1 MISPSLV
8 TLTPNGLYCP
18 PGDFYIDPWAGVPR
32 AVITH
37 AHGDHARLGSE
48 QYMTVDSGKDL
59 LRLRLGPAAQI
70 EGVAFGSRVTLGETQ
85 FSFHPAGHILG
96 SAQVRIEHRGQVC
109 VVSGDYK
116 TTPDATT
123 PAFES
128 LRCHHFVSECT
139 FGLPLFRWPEE
150 KFIFEQIH
158 DWWKSEQERGRTCI
172 LLAYSLGKAQRVLA
186 GLDPSIGPILGHGA
200 VMRLLPAY
208 EAQGVKFPPIA
219 YAGLEQAKA
228 TRGRALV
235 LAPPSATGS
244 SWIKKFGPVSVA
256 MASGWMRIR
265 GLRRRKAL
273 DRGFVLSDHADW
285 TGLNDAINASGAELV
300 WLTHG
305 STLPMQRWLTEKGHN
320 VQSIATQFQGEADEP
335 DPVLGYV
342 EGEDFTTPPTSSEAP

>member
-1 MISPSLV
+1 V
-8 TLTPNGLYCP
+8 
-18 PGDFYIDPWAGVPR
+18 
-32 AVITH
+32 
-37 AHGDHARLGSE
+37 
-48 QYMTVDSGKDL
+48 
-59 LRLRLGPAAQI
+59 
-70 EGVAFGSRVTLGETQ
+70 GETRV
-85 FSFHPAGHILG
+85 SLHPAGHILG
-96 SAQVRIEHRGQVC
+96 SAQVRIEHRGQIC

-116 TTPDATT
+116 TTADATT
-123 PAFES
+123 PAFET

-139 FGLPLFRWPEE
+139 FGLPIFRWPAEAVV
-150 KFIFEQIH
+150 FEQIH
-158 DWWKSEQERGRTCI
+158 EWWKMEQERGRTCI

-208 EAQGVKFPPIA
+208 EAQRVSFPPIA

-235 LAPPSATGS
+235 IAPPSAVGS
-244 SWIKKFGPVSVA
+244 TWIKKFGPVSLA
-256 MASGWMRIR
+256 MASGWMQIR

-285 TGLNDAINASGAELV
+285 SGLNGAITASGAELV

-305 STLPMQRWLTEKGHN
+305 STGPMRRWLSEKGHV

-335 DPVLGYV
+335 DPVLDV
-342 EGEDFTTPPTSSEAP
+342 ESDAATTPPISAEAP